1 MTVRKNASLEFQTY
15 DTAWCP
21 GCGNFSILSC
31 LKKAF
36 EEMEKDPHGILMVAG
51 IGQGA
56 KIPQYISVNRFC
68 GLHGRALP
76 AAVAAKI
83 ANERLTVIVDTG
95 DGDAY
100 GEGGN
105 HFIHNIRRNVDIT
118 HFVHD
123 NQIYGLTK
131 GQASPT
137 TEDGH
142 VTDVQVQGCINTPL
156 NPILLALAM
165 GAGFV
170 ARAFSG
176 DPEQLV
182 SIMKQAV
189 LYRGYA
195 LVDILQPCVSFNK
208 VNTYADYARRVYPLP
223 GHFDSKDRSA
233 AMKAAM
239 EFGEKIPTGV
249 FYNVARPTFHDRQEV
264 LAEKTPLVSR
274 PFDPAAIRTLIAEFV

>member
-1 MTVRKNASLEFQTY
+1 MIAPPEEPGKFRTFA
-15 DTAWCP
+15 TAWCP
-21 GCGNFSILSC
+21 GCGNFSILPS
-31 LKKAF
+31 LKRAL
-36 EEMEKDPHGILMVAG
+36 EEIGKDPHEVLMVAG
-51 IGQGA
+51 IGQAA
-56 KIPQYISVNRFC
+56 KIPQYISSNSFC

-83 ANERLTVIVDTG
+83 ANERLTVIVSTG
-95 DGDAY
+95 DGDSY

-137 TEDGH
+137 TEEGH
-142 VTDVQVQGCINTPL
+142 VTDVQTQGSILTPL
-156 NPILLALAM
+156 NPILLALAA

-176 DPEQLV
+176 DQEQLV
-182 SIMKQAV
+182 SIMKQAIA
-189 LYRGYA
+189 YRGYA

-208 VNTYADYARRVYPLP
+208 VNTFANYSSRVYHLP
-223 GHFDSKDRSA
+223 DDYDSANKLA
-233 AMKAAM
+233 AMEKAM
-239 EFGEKIPTGV
+239 EFGAKIPTGI
-249 FYNVARPTFHDRQEV
+249 FYKVERPTFHDKHEV
-264 LAEKTPLVSR
+264 LAGGAPLVLR
-274 PFDPAAIRTLIAEFV
+274 PVDHLAIQDLIGKLI

>member
-1 MTVRKNASLEFQTY
+1 MNKTSFSTY

-21 GCGNFSILSC
+21 GCGNFAILDC
-31 LKKAF
+31 LKEAL
-36 EEMEKDPHGILMVAG
+36 EQLGKDPSKVLMAAG
-51 IGQGA
+51 IGQAA
-56 KIPQYISVNRFC
+56 KTPQYISANAFC

-83 ANERLTVIVDTG
+83 ANENLTVIVDTG
-95 DGDAY
+95 DGDSY

-137 TEDGH
+137 SMLGMVTGVQTDG
-142 VTDVQVQGCINTPL
+142 NFNEPL
-156 NPILLALAM
+156 NPMLLAIAA

-176 DPEQLV
+176 HKQHLIEM
-182 SIMKQAV
+182 MKLAIA
-189 LYRGYA
+189 YKGYA
-195 LVDILQPCVSFNK
+195 IVDILQPCVSFNK
-208 VNTYADYARRVYPLP
+208 INTFAWYNNRVYELDKTY
-223 GHFDSKDRSA
+223 DSTNKA
-233 AMKAAM
+233 LAMQRAM
-239 EFGEKIPTGV
+239 EFGEQIPIGV
-249 FYNVARPTFHDRQEV
+249 LYREEKATYHQKNKV
-264 LAEKTPLVSR
+264 LKQGIPLLERKTETDFVNK
-274 PFDPAAIRTLIAEFV
+274 LIKSYV

>member
-1 MTVRKNASLEFQTY
+1 VTARQKPPDKFQTF

-31 LKKAF
+31 LKRAL
-36 EEMEKDPHGILMVAG
+36 EEIGKDPHEVLMVAG
-51 IGQGA
+51 IGQAA
-56 KIPQYISVNRFC
+56 KMPQYISANSFC

-76 AAVAAKI
+76 VAAAAKI
-83 ANERLTVIVDTG
+83 ANEHLTVIVNTG
-95 DGDAY
+95 DGDSY

-105 HFIHNIRRNVDIT
+105 HFIHNIRRNIDIT

-137 TEDGH
+137 TEEGH
-142 VTDVQVQGCINTPL
+142 VTDAQPEGCINKPL
-156 NPILLALAM
+156 NPVLLALAM

-170 ARAFSG
+170 ARTFSG

-182 SIMKQAV
+182 PIMKQAIQ
-189 LYRGYA
+189 YRGYA

-208 VNTYADYARRVYPLP
+208 VNTYADYLKRVYHLP
-223 GHFDSKDRSA
+223 DDYDPSDKLA
-233 AMKAAM
+233 AMQAAL
-239 EFGEKIPTGV
+239 EFGEKIPTGI
-249 FYNVARPTFHDRQEV
+249 FYNAVLPSFHDKHII
-264 LAEKTPLVSR
+264 LAAGVPLVLRSSNR
-274 PFDPAAIRTLIAEFV
+274 QTIQGLIKELI